1 MLRDIPSSALRQ
13 LVRLSERKEALMA
26 QIQDIDRKMMRVQ
39 NKFGIPSR
47 EGDQPAPVSVSR
59 TPGGPLRRPAGR
71 ARPGSRWRLGG
82 TAGGCTRSAAAGPP
96 RAGRQSPAGCTRRT
110 AGLWLRRCTFR
121 YHEKRLPQS
130 MSSIL
135 FFPSSRPDLY
145 RTLTVSRASNS
156 GALDRAKTVP

>member
-59 TPGGPLRRPAGR
+59 TPGGQPRR
-71 ARPGSRWRLGG
+71 
-82 TAGGCTRSAAAGPP
+82 RSE
-96 RAGRQSPAGCTRRT
+96 R
-110 AGLWLRRCTFR
+110 
-121 YHEKRLPQS
+121 
-130 MSSIL
+130 
-135 FFPSSRPDLY
+135 
-145 RTLTVSRASNS
+145 
-156 GALDRAKTVP
+156 GALKEKIVRALRVAGKKGSTIGELSKKLKVPNANLYVWFNGTGRSVPGIRKIGVAKYQLK